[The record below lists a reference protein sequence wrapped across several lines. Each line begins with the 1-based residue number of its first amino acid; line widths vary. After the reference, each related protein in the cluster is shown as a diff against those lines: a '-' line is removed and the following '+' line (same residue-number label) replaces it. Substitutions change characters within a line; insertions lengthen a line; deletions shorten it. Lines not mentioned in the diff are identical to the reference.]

1 MHALR
6 DPRYR
11 WWFGCQLFSSSG
23 SMTQGIAQA
32 WLVLQITGSALDLGI
47 LGALSWAPVLLGGA
61 WAGILVDRMD
71 RRRLLIVTQTIFVV
85 LCAAQTALV
94 GTGQIRL
101 WMILIFGVLNGTVM
115 AADGPAR
122 QVYVFQL
129 VGRERLASAIGLYEV
144 IINASRVVGPAT
156 GGILLATAGVAPCFA
171 FNALSYLPTL
181 WLLARFTPAAGGV
194 PGRSGRPPAR
204 LREGLIAVRRS
215 PQIRSCILIAFAGG
229 MLFNLSV
236 AAPLFVSRVLHLSG
250 GGYGALMASF
260 GLGAV
265 PGALMAASSKPEP
278 SGARIRVLALLTGTA
293 IVATALTPVVAGAFI
308 GMAIAGFLSIWLVAA
323 ANTLVQLRSQ
333 PHLRGR
339 IMGIWTM
346 ALPGGYPVSALLV
359 ALVAGVNARAG
370 FALAGIAMLAVA
382 VATWTSLGPTLPP
395 PSPDVTHHRRVH
407 DQVPERLDRG
417 QVAGAEQPVRLHQ
430 HGHLATVA
438 ARPVRDPA
446 EVQHPVHRLVGD
458 LRSELVVEEVQRGE
472 RQPGEVR
479 TRRGAQVR
487 RQPVAERLHPGAE
500 PGARTVPSQHRTDL
514 PSDRPEQAGDAR

>member
-11 WWFGCQLFSSSG
+11 WWFGCQIFSSSG
-23 SMTQGIAQA
+23 SMTQGVAQA

-61 WAGILVDRMD
+61 WAGVLVDRMD

-94 GTGQIRL
+94 ATGQIRL

-115 AADGPAR
+115 TADGPAR

-129 VGRERLASAIGLYEV
+129 VGRERLTSAIGLYEV

-181 WLLARFTPAAGGV
+181 WLLARFTPAAAGV

-278 SGARIRVLALLTGTA
+278 SGARIRVLALLTGTS

-308 GMAIAGFLSIWLVAA
+308 GMAIAGFLSIWLVAT

-333 PHLRGR
+333 PQLRGR

-359 ALVAGVNARAG
+359 ALVAGANARAG
-370 FALAGIAMLAVA
+370 FAFAGIAMLVVA
-382 VATWTSLGPTLPP
+382 VATWTSLGPAHGLRQKGPHDP
-395 PSPDVTHHRRVH
+395 LVPGRDPGPHGAGDDVPLLDEGGEQHSARLA
-407 DQVPERLDRG
+407 PEEQFARQPKAR
-417 QVAGAEQPVRLHQ
+417 AGAEQDEVRGAAPYFPAEH
-430 HGHLATVA
+430 TA
-438 ARPVRDPA
+438 ARP
-446 EVQHPVHRLVGD
+446 G
-458 LRSELVVEEVQRGE
+458 
-472 RQPGEVR
+472 
-479 TRRGAQVR
+479 
-487 RQPVAERLHPGAE
+487 
-500 PGARTVPSQHRTDL
+500 
-514 PSDRPEQAGDAR
+514 